1 MAGGVA
7 HDTHR
12 RLSSRN
18 AASSSSFIVAKG
30 CGMACDK
37 FCRFHKVRALFPTVT
52 RWQFRVCVPERRIV
66 FYVSVSSGSWSAVCL
81 FTALQINVRLV
92 HHSRSRTRRRSRVQ
106 LAERS
111 VFLSRGHLRSI
122 HSFGNDGPTRR
133 GPNFCERTRRRRA

>member
-37 FCRFHKVRALFPTVT
+37 FCRFHKVRALFPTHTNKQGVSFTHTAQKVRGRLSARAVRPRTGSPRLSTYT
-52 RWQFRVCVPERRIV
+52 RTWLQP
-66 FYVSVSSGSWSAVCL
+66 YTPSSS
-81 FTALQINVRLV
+81 
-92 HHSRSRTRRRSRVQ
+92 
-106 LAERS
+106 
-111 VFLSRGHLRSI
+111 
-122 HSFGNDGPTRR
+122 
-133 GPNFCERTRRRRA
+133 